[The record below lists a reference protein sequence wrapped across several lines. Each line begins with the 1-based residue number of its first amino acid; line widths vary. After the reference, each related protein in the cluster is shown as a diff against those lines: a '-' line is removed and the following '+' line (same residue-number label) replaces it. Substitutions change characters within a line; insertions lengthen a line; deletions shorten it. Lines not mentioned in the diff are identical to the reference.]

1 MYRTYVICKNNMEFS
16 TENVFLVSTPLI
28 VDIKMFHKC
37 IDIPTQ
43 SSNYRGTEKF
53 IFFFVYL
60 RNKENFYNS
69 TI

>member
-1 MYRTYVICKNNMEFS
+1 MEFS

-28 VDIKMFHKC
+28 VNIKMFHKY

-43 SSNYRGTEKF
+43 SNNYRGSEKF

>member
-1 MYRTYVICKNNMEFS
+1 MEFS

-28 VDIKMFHKC
+28 VNIKMFHKC

-43 SSNYRGTEKF
+43 SNNYRGSEKF

-60 RNKENFYNS
+60 RNKESFYNS